1 MRRALAE
8 KVSNRG
14 GSPWWRDFRNLEYT
28 EMGVE
33 KRHNRELNLIRDF
46 AVSLAREAGAIQ
58 KKHLGLAK
66 KVEHKGAVDL
76 VTQVDRLCEELI
88 TCRILERFPT
98 HRIVAEESEHSV
110 QKGSPFKWYVDPLDG
125 TTNYVHGY
133 PCFSVS
139 IGLEVDG
146 QIVLGVVYDPM
157 GDEIYHAIKGNGASL
172 NGKTISVSETQQLGH
187 SLLATGF
194 PYDIRESRENNLEYF
209 TRFALASQGVR
220 RDGSAALDLCYVATG
235 RFDGFWEMK
244 LRPWD
249 LAAGIVIVKEAGGR
263 VSDFGNGPLRIDSG
277 EVLATNGL
285 IHGQMVSVLKRSKIE
300 R

>member
-1 MRRALAE
+1 M
-8 KVSNRG
+8 
-14 GSPWWRDFRNLEYT
+14 D
-28 EMGVE
+28 VE
-33 KRHNRELNLIRDF
+33 KRHNCDFDLISDF
-46 AVSLAREAGAIQ
+46 AVSLAREAGMIQ

-76 VTQVDRLCEELI
+76 VTQVDRMCEELI

-98 HRIVAEESEHSV
+98 HRIVAEESEHRV
-110 QKGSPFKWYVDPLDG
+110 HQGSPFKWYIDPLDG

-146 QIVLGVVYDPM
+146 QIVLGVVYDPI

-172 NGKTISVSETQQLGH
+172 NGKKISVSRTQQLGQ

-194 PYDIRESRENNLEYF
+194 PYDIRESRDNLEYF
-209 TRFALASQGVR
+209 TRFALTSQGIR

-249 LAAGIVIVKEAGGR
+249 LAAGVVIVKEAGGR
-263 VSDFGNGPLRIDSG
+263 VSDFENGPLRIDSG

-285 IHGQMVSVLKRSKIE
+285 IHGQMVSVLKQSKRE